1 MDFIE
6 QLFQFGSHLLITES
20 FKLKYYEE
28 TLY

>member
-6 QLFQFGSHLLITES
+6 QLFQFGSCLLMIES
-20 FKLKYYEE
+20 YKIKYYKE